1 MDDLV
6 ERLRVHGL
14 RIGASTHPLC
24 EEAADRIEEL
34 EAKIERL
41 KYLGYLIDRRTGV
54 ERRVVES
61 YKARCG
67 WYNTRQSQRRKE
79 NDDE

>member
-6 ERLRVHGL
+6 ERLRHNPW
-14 RIGASTHPLC
+14 ASPTTD
-24 EEAADRIEEL
+24 EAADRIEEL